1 VVENC
6 VDSEAA
12 RSTHRRFTLADV
24 RASRGREQ
32 WLHAGVRF
40 GCGFVGDEALAAA
53 AYKEDGGDEEND
65 ENDRRK
71 DHDEE
76 KIRAFGILSVVGSG
90 ILGAHDAA

>member
-1 VVENC
+1 
-6 VDSEAA
+6 
-12 RSTHRRFTLADV
+12 
-24 RASRGREQ
+24 
-32 WLHAGVRF
+32 
-40 GCGFVGDEALAAA
+40 VGDEALAAA

-90 ILGAHDAA
+90 ILGAHDAV